1 MSNNDQHRPP
11 YVFFERRA
19 VEDRNASI
27 SEGRYVT
34 KDVDYIIIVP
44 YGSEGKTKVEREYD
58 LWLKTIRP
66 QVGARGPEAGG
77 YAEVNS
83 RFDADWVQ
91 KIENMYSLWKKG
103 EDMDVEGFP
112 LKNWPA
118 ISPGLLRTCHDL
130 HLLTVE
136 QLANAT
142 DDLCQTLGM
151 GGITWRQRARD
162 FLEASESGVNR
173 LSSRLAAAESE
184 NKDKDTRISSLETQL
199 QQLQAQ
205 LATLTSKKAA

>member
-1 MSNNDQHRPP
+1 MSNDQHRPP
-11 YVFFERRA
+11 YVLFERRA

-27 SEGRYVT
+27 AEGRYVT

-58 LWLKTIRP
+58 LWLRTIKP

-91 KIENMYSLWKKG
+91 KIENMYALWKKG

-118 ISPGLLRTCHDL
+118 ISPGLLRTCHDM

-142 DDLCQTLGM
+142 DDLCQSLGM

-162 FLEASESGVNR
+162 FLAASGSDATKLSG
-173 LSSRLAAAESE
+173 RLAAAEAE
-184 NKDKDTRISSLETQL
+184 AQNKNARIASLEEQV
-199 QQLQAQ
+199 AQ
-205 LATLTSKKAA
+205 LTAQIAALNSKKAA